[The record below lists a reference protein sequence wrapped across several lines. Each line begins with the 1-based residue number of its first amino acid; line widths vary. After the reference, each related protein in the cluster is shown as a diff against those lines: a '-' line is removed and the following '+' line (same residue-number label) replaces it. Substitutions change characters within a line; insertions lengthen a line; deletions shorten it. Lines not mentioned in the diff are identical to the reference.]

1 MGYII
6 QLLVSALVMFILSK
20 VLPGFEIK
28 DFKTSILV
36 ALIFGVCMLFGIL
49 LVKPLSFLA
58 EILASIVSY
67 IPFIGAKLAGFGLAL
82 VQFLLNFIIGSI
94 MLCITDKFLDG
105 FKMRS
110 FAVGIVAAF
119 IISLV
124 GCFIPM
130 F

>member
-1 MGYII
+1 MGLIT
-6 QLLVSALVMFILSK
+6 QLLVSSIVMLVLSK
-20 VLPGFEIK
+20 ILPGFEIK

-36 ALIFGVCMLFGIL
+36 ALLFGVCMVFGMAL
-49 LVKPLSFLA
+49 ASPLSFLA
-58 EILASIVSY
+58 ETIAKIVSY
-67 IPFIGAKLAGFGLAL
+67 IPLIGEMLAGLGLSL
-82 VQFLLNFIIGSI
+82 VRFLLNFIIGSI

-119 IISLV
+119 IISIA
-124 GCFIPM
+124 GCFVPM

>member
-1 MGYII
+1 MGYIV

-36 ALIFGVCMLFGIL
+36 ALIFGICMLFGIL
-49 LVKPLSFLA
+49 LVKPLEFLA
-58 EILASIVSY
+58 SILAAIVSY

-82 VQFLLNFIIGSI
+82 VQFLINFIIGSI

-110 FAVGIVAAF
+110 FAVGIVASFLIAL
-119 IISLV
+119 I

>member
-1 MGYII
+1 MGYVL

-36 ALIFGVCMLFGIL
+36 ALIFGICMLFGIL
-49 LVKPLSFLA
+49 LVKPLEFLA
-58 EILASIVSY
+58 SILAAIVSY

-82 VQFLLNFIIGSI
+82 VQFLINFIIGSI

-110 FAVGIVAAF
+110 FAVGIVASFLIAL
-119 IISLV
+119 I

>member
-6 QLLVSALVMFILSK
+6 QLLVSSLVMLALSK

-36 ALIFGVCMLFGIL
+36 ALIFGILMVVSGL
-49 LVKPLSFLA
+49 LVSPLSFLTNG
-58 EILASIVSY
+58 IASLLSG
-67 IPFIGAKLAGFGLAL
+67 IPLLGTVANIGARVLL
-82 VQFLLNFIIGSI
+82 FLINFIVGSI

-110 FAVGIVAAF
+110 FAVGIVASFLIALINGF
-119 IISLV
+119 L
-124 GCFIPM
+124 PM